1 MEKLWSTMKGAMGR
15 ISNVGDPLGL
25 HTFLCTSSLGLD
37 VASVLQTLCDPVV
50 AHCDKKRVVLRP
62 HGDCLRSPVIAGMS
76 SHYQM
81 FYVNIA
87 ME

>member
-50 AHCDKKRVVLRP
+50 AHCDKN
-62 HGDCLRSPVIAGMS
+62 LRSCGRMVTVCAVMCVAGVS
-76 SHYQM
+76 SCCEH
-81 FYVNIA
+81 VLG
-87 ME
+87 